1 MIWPAVCYRD
11 THRARTLR
19 DERLGPATP
28 GSGHGHLEH
37 DFRDSPKLARPRQWG
52 PASWTCPWARAKLD
66 PSGHRG
72 RLFPYGPNPRGTR
85 TSSRI
90 SASQSPPNS
99 LGASNLPTAEGAE
112 AAAPRS
118 LVPPE
123 EAGADIHQSERKEL
137 GRSSAETHLLGRTAP
152 SALAREQDRGP

>member
-28 GSGHGHLEH
+28 GSGHANG
-37 DFRDSPKLARPRQWG
+37 ARPPGLVPGLLQ
-52 PASWTCPWARAKLD
+52 SST
-66 PSGHRG
+66 RG
-72 RLFPYGPNPRGTR
+72 RLLPYGPNLRGKR
-85 TSSRI
+85 TSSRT
-90 SASQSPPNS
+90 SASRSPPNS

-118 LVPPE
+118 LVPPK
-123 EAGADIHQSERKEL
+123 EAGADIHQSERKEM
-137 GRSSAETHLLGRTAP
+137 GRSSVEPHLLGRTAL
-152 SALAREQDRGP
+152 SALAREQGRGP